1 MHVRCTGCLQGARHL
16 KSAGR
21 QGHGC
26 CVPTAWRAPGHPT
39 HLDSSHILT
48 HHTSCLLACKNG
60 MALSRSCAEG
70 NHSLACVKERHGRLS
85 YMCPELWGATPLLAC
100 KNGMALT
107 RSCAEGNHSLACVK
121 GRHGRLSY
129 MCPELWGATPLLA
142 CKNGM
147 ALTRSCAE
155 GNHSLACVKG
165 RHGRLSYVCPE
176 LWGATPLLACRN
188 AWHGTHS
195 HLGRELSKAANCA
208 HAHAVGCTAF
218 AQLRSNDGGC
228 MVVWSHGRHVYDG
241 VA

>member
-147 ALTRSCAE
+147 ALTRTWAESCQKQQTVPT
-155 GNHSLACVKG
+155 LM
-165 RHGRLSYVCPE
+165 
-176 LWGATPLLACRN
+176 LWVAPLL
-188 AWHGTHS
+188 HS
-195 HLGRELSKAANCA
+195 YGAMMG
-208 HAHAVGCTAF
+208 AVWLCGAM
-218 AQLRSNDGGC
+218 AGMYMMG
-228 MVVWSHGRHVYDG
+228 
-241 VA
+241 